1 MDRPVNIREVDA
13 CRIIS
18 MTRVVSIDELGPFMD
33 EAFGIL
39 ERLAPGD
46 PTLGKASPLSFTTMV
61 SLPNMTEPSRYAS
74 RSEALSMTLC
84 SPLTS
89 LSAPLR
95 PIGKRGSPLPKP
107 NWNTPTS
114 MKSTMPLTP
123 GLKKLG

>member
-1 MDRPVNIREVDA
+1 
-13 CRIIS
+13 

-46 PTLGKASPLSFTTMV
+46 PTLGKASPFVIYHDGLTAEHDGTV
-61 SLPNMTEPSRYAS
+61 EVCQPIRGTIDDAVL
-74 RSEALSMTLC
+74 
-84 SPLTS
+84 PLTS